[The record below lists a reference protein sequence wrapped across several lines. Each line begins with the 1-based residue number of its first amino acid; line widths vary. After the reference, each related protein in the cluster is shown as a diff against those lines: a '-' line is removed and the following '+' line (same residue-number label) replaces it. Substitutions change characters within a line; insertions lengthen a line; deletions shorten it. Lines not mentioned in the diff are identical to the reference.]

1 MLLGGR
7 LFLVAFL
14 LLTFGALRSERER
27 RGGIDQRF
35 VGRGVLLPHCAF
47 A

>member
-14 LLTFGALRSERER
+14 LLTLGALGSERER
-27 RGGIDQRF
+27 RGGID
-35 VGRGVLLPHCAF
+35 
-47 A
+47 